1 MIYTHILAGLIG
13 AAIAATGAY
22 KVQSWR
28 YGEQIASMKQEASEA
43 TTKAVKA
50 AMDKTL
56 TDQKRKD
63 DALIEANK
71 RAQYNATAATR
82 ARSAADSLRD
92 ELAAARA
99 DLSNASESARA
110 KYAIAVETVLGECS
124 RELAEMGRLADGHA
138 NDALMLQSAWPKSL
152 AANQPAIP

>member
-1 MIYTHILAGLIG
+1 MIYQYLAVFLLG
-13 AAIAATGAY
+13 ASLAATGTW

-71 RAQYNATAATR
+71 RAQYNAVAATR
-82 ARSAADSLRD
+82 ARGAADSLRD
-92 ELAAARA
+92 ELAEARVDLSSATIDAAR
-99 DLSNASESARA
+99 N
-110 KYAIAVETVLGECS
+110 YAAAISDVFGQCVDEYRG
-124 RELAEMGRLADGHA
+124 LAEKASGHA
-138 NDALMLQSAWPKSL
+138 SDSLMYQKAWPL
-152 AANQPAIP
+152 P

>member
-1 MIYTHILAGLIG
+1 MIYTHIAAALIG

-71 RAQYNATAATR
+71 RAQYNAV
-82 ARSAADSLRD
+82 AADSARRAAVSLRD
-92 ELAAARA
+92 QLAAARA
-99 DLSNASESARA
+99 DLSSATLDAARN
-110 KYAIAVETVLGECS
+110 YAAALSDVFGQCVDEYRG
-124 RELAEMGRLADGHA
+124 LAEKATGHA
-138 NDALMLQSAWPKSL
+138 SDSLMYQSAWPK
-152 AANQPAIP
+152 P

>member
-1 MIYTHILAGLIG
+1 MIYQYLATFLLG
-13 AAIAATGAY
+13 AAMAATGAW

-50 AMDKTL
+50 AMEKTQV
-56 TDQKRKD
+56 DQKRKD

-71 RAQYNATAATR
+71 RAQYNAA
-82 ARSAADSLRD
+82 AADSARRAAVSLRD

-99 DLSNASESARA
+99 SLSSATVDAARN
-110 KYAIAVETVLGECS
+110 YAATLSDVFGQCVDEYRG
-124 RELAEMGRLADGHA
+124 LAEKATGHA
-138 NDALMLQSAWPKSL
+138 SDSLTYQNAWPK
-152 AANQPAIP
+152 